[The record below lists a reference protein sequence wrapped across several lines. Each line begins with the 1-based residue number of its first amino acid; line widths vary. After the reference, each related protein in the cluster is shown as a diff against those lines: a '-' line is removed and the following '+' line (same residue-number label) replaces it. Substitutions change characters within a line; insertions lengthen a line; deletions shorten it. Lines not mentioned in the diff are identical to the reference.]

1 MNGDGRRASRIVPVT
16 LEPAGDDA
24 CWLGGLCPECG
35 AMPEGAGA
43 DDPAAPCWR
52 CGAVRSRTVEDGDT
66 SAEDDGASGSAGQ
79 GSDGSANGPD
89 DLGA

>member
-24 CWLGGLCPECG
+24 CWLGELCPECG

-43 DDPAAPCWR
+43 EEPAAPCWR
-52 CGAVRSRTVEDGDT
+52 CGALRAGADRD
-66 SAEDDGASGSAGQ
+66 ASGGTAASEATPEDPVG
-79 GSDGSANGPD
+79 G
-89 DLGA
+89 